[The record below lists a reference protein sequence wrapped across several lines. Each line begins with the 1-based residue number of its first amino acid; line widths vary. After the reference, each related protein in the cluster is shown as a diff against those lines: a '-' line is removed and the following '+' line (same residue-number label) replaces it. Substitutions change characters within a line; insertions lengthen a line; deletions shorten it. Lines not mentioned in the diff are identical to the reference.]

1 MTPNEWVK
9 EFPGSITVCDRDG
22 VILEMNDRSVATFAG
37 DGGRA
42 LIGTDVLGCHPE
54 PSRTQL
60 EGMLR
65 EGRTNVYTIEKS
77 GVKKLIFQSPWY
89 RDGAYAGFVELSL
102 EIPFALEHFVRKG

>member
-1 MTPNEWVK
+1 MTPNDWVQ
-9 EFPGSITVCDRDG
+9 EFPCSITVCDREG
-22 VILEMNDRSVATFAG
+22 VILEMNQRSVATFAG

-42 LIGTDVLGCHPE
+42 LIGTNLLGCHPE

-65 EGRTNVYTIEKS
+65 DRTTNVYTIEKS

-89 RDGAYAGFVELSL
+89 RDGEYAGFVELSL
-102 EIPFALEHFVRKG
+102 EVPFAMEHFIRTA